1 MRLLPLF
8 AFAILFPRLALA
20 TGSCSWEDVQTLL
33 AQAPQIRQ
41 YVESSL
47 DIEPSGTAMRLG
59 SHYANL
65 SGSRVAPYHF
75 RAKPKGA
82 EGSFQFQLVIDADLT
97 LFDPMGKA
105 LPPQSFETAASFQ
118 EIFSA
123 IRLEPLDDLASSPG
137 DLTTEAAAARVKWIE
152 NRYNEINID
161 DHDIRAFEFENKDLQ
176 MKAKVVY
183 QRHPTSG
190 AVQYITVD
198 GTIGKN
204 KTFAEYFYFS
214 EGTLFLV
221 TRQNNS
227 WTYHPQDPSQ
237 TIDTMEEL
245 RYYFNEGA
253 VFQVMKRKYEAGGPE
268 KLRELAAKSPYAPV
282 EVDGAKSIELV
293 SRSSRL
299 LLAKSAADVAGI
311 YAGSF

>member
-8 AFAILFPRLALA
+8 AFAVIIPRFAMA
-20 TGSCSWEDVQTLL
+20 AGSCSWEDVQTLL

-41 YVESSL
+41 YVESTL
-47 DIEPSGTAMRLG
+47 EVEPNGTAMRLG
-59 SHYANL
+59 SHYVNL

-97 LFDPMGKA
+97 VFDKMGKP

-123 IRLEPLDDLASSPG
+123 IRLEPLEDLGTSSA
-137 DLTTEAAAARVKWIE
+137 DLTKEAATARVKWIE
-152 NRYNEINID
+152 DRYNAINID
-161 DHDIRAFEFENKDLQ
+161 DHDIRAFEFENKNTQ

-183 QRHPTSG
+183 QLNPKTA
-190 AVQYITVD
+190 AVEYITVD
-198 GTIGKN
+198 GSIGKN

-227 WTYHPQDPSQ
+227 WTFHPQDPAQ
-237 TIDTMEEL
+237 TIDTMVEQ
-245 RYYFNEGA
+245 RSYFNEGA
-253 VFQVMKRKYEAGGPE
+253 VFRVMSRKYEAGGPE
-268 KLRELAAKSPYAPV
+268 KLRELAAKTPYAPV

-293 SRSSRL
+293 SRASRL
-299 LLAKSAADVAGI
+299 MLAKSASDVAGI
-311 YAGSF
+311 YAGQF